1 MLKADSSTLKKPSE
15 AHSRAMP
22 PMIESEV
29 ACSWIECTVFTSRS
43 TELAGKE
50 RRSSSI
56 R

>member
-15 AHSRAMP
+15 AHSSPMP
-22 PMIESEV
+22 PMIESDV
-29 ACSWIECTVFTSRS
+29 ACSWIEWTTLTSRS
-43 TELAGKE
+43 TELAGNE